1 HLTDGLMKLL
11 ELGYRFEV
19 MEVKN
24 WFDCGKKE
32 VLLETN
38 AIMLD
43 RLSQENLDQTSEG
56 NIIISPVHI
65 GQDCKI
71 KNSIIGPHVSIGD
84 HTEIDNSIIKEAII
98 GNFTILENIVIQNSI
113 IGNDVVIKSRSQSYN
128 VGDNTELDE
137 S

>member
-1 HLTDGLMKLL
+1 
-11 ELGYRFEV
+11 

-43 RLSQENLDQTSEG
+43 RLNVSSIEYNLENS
-56 NIIISPVHI
+56 IIIPPVSI
-65 GQDCKI
+65 GKNHKI

-84 HTEIDNSIIKEAII
+84 HAEIDNSIIKEAII
-98 GNFTILENIVIQNSI
+98 GNFTILENIVMQNSI
-113 IGNDVVIKSRSQSYN
+113 IGNDVVIKGRSQSYN
-128 VGDNTELDE
+128 VGDNTELDDF
-137 S
+137 